1 MGAPGMVAVQVTDLM
16 EVNQEDGKVEGTLTF
31 VESASR
37 TCSAASGT
45 EEIMQHGLKRSCSTL
60 HSYESYTQL

>member
-31 VESASR
+31 ESASH
-37 TCSAASGT
+37 TCSVASGT
-45 EEIMQHGLKRSCSTL
+45 EV
-60 HSYESYTQL
+60 

>member
-45 EEIMQHGLKRSCSTL
+45 EEIMQHV
-60 HSYESYTQL
+60 TQL

>member
-31 VESASR
+31 CLTHMLCCVWD
-37 TCSAASGT
+37 
-45 EEIMQHGLKRSCSTL
+45 
-60 HSYESYTQL
+60 

>member
-16 EVNQEDGKVEGTLTF
+16 EVMNQEDGNVEGTLRTF
-31 VESASR
+31 ESASR

-45 EEIMQHGLKRSCSTL
+45 EEIKQQQTVET
-60 HSYESYTQL
+60 HSLAT

>member
-31 VESASR
+31 ESASH
-37 TCSAASGT
+37 TCSVASASHTCSVASGT
-45 EEIMQHGLKRSCSTL
+45 EEIKQHV
-60 HSYESYTQL
+60 TQL

>member
-1 MGAPGMVAVQVTDLM
+1 MAAVQVTDLM

-31 VESASR
+31 ESASR

-45 EEIMQHGLKRSCSTL
+45 EEIKQQQTVET
-60 HSYESYTQL
+60 HSRAT